1 MGNIVLVLWGNDAN
15 IGSKYGIQGQ
25 KYVAL
30 LQGNKMTAEF
40 NYRNLILV
48 I

>member
-1 MGNIVLVLWGNDAN
+1 MVLVLLELGAILAN
-15 IGSKYGIQGQ
+15 GYGIQGQ